1 MNRKIMQLLSY
12 LNIGI
17 QDWIYMLGSAFL
29 EAQKIFTVVWK
40 TTIMPWSSEATL
52 SGGETKE
59 ERF

>member
-1 MNRKIMQLLSY
+1 MQLLPY

-17 QDWIYMLGSAFL
+17 QNWIYMLGSAFL
-29 EAQKIFTVVWK
+29 EAQRIFTVVWK
-40 TTIMPWSSEATL
+40 TTIMLWNFEATL